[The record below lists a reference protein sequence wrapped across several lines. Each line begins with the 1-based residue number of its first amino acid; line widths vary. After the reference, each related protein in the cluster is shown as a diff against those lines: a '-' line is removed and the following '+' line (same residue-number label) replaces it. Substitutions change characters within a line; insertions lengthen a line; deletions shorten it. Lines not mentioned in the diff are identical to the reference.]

1 MQDLLLRYVALYLL
15 RKRHHPSEYVFSVF
29 TIGMNPPRHP
39 DTFHGTAFRFTAAV
53 SPEYPAIAFPAFVKS
68 DLLFMFLSA
77 CIVTGKR
84 ILPAARLFSLDLH
97 DPFQSFFLLPVHPI
111 ASFCRRAT
119 RLYPQNI
126 VFPKFPDKNFLLF
139 RLIFE

>member
-1 MQDLLLRYVALYLL
+1 MQDLLLCDVALYLL
-15 RKRHHPSEYVFSVF
+15 RKRHYPSEYVLSVF
-29 TIGMNPPRHP
+29 AIGMNPPRHP
-39 DTFHGTAFRFTAAV
+39 DTFHRAAFRFTAAV
-53 SPEYPAIAFPAFVKS
+53 SPEYPTIAFPAFVKS
-68 DLLFMFLSA
+68 DLFFVFLSA

-84 ILPAARLFSLDLH
+84 ILPAARLFSFDLH

-126 VFPKFPDKNFLLF
+126 AFPNFPDNKFLEF